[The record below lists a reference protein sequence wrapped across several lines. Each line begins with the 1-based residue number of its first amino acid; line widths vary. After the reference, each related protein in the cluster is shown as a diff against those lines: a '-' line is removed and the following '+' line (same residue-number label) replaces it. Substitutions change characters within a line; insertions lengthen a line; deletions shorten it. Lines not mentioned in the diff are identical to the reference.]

1 MRRIFV
7 SIFIICLLVLSACSN
22 NNTASSIRFPQLKK
36 ASSSYME
43 AVLSGEMVLKD
54 GYLRI
59 GDSLVI
65 WQPDYFVH
73 NNNGTIEILDRD
85 GKMVAREGEE
95 VYMGGG
101 EIPLD
106 YVNKIL
112 KEPLPPHCKGPYFLQ
127 GDGTRLSL
135 NFKSEL
141 FGLTVVPFAEQKFC
155 FLTAKPSLVTVIT
168 QKIEVT
174 GKFAADYAGK
184 SLRIPMIRSD
194 LGSVENRR
202 SVQYTPFW
210 PPEYTARISDGLI
223 EIVDG
228 TGNIVARDGEQVTI
242 EGRSL
247 YEFNSIAMQLFHEL
261 PGGISGPYLII
272 DRIVR

>member
-1 MRRIFV
+1 MRRIFI
-7 SIFIICLLVLSACSN
+7 SIFLVCLLVLTGCSN
-22 NNTASSIRFPQLKK
+22 NKADSTVRFPQLKRDS
-36 ASSSYME
+36 ASYMDSM
-43 AVLSGEMVLKD
+43 LSGEMVLKN

-65 WQPDYFVH
+65 WQPDYFLN
-73 NNNGTIEILDRD
+73 NNNGTIEILDKD
-85 GKMVAREGEE
+85 GKVVAREGEE

-112 KEPLPPHCKGPYFLQ
+112 KEPLPADCAGPYFLQ

-141 FGLTVVPFAEQKFC
+141 FGLTVVPFVKQKFC
-155 FLTAKPSLVTVIT
+155 FLTAKPSLDEAIT
-168 QKIEVT
+168 QKITVT
-174 GKFAADYAGK
+174 GTFAAGYAGK
-184 SLRIPMIRSD
+184 GLRIPLIRSD

-202 SVQYTPFW
+202 SIQYTPFW
-210 PPEYTARISDGLI
+210 PSEYTARISDDLI

-228 TGNIVARDGEQVTI
+228 TGNVVARDGEQVTI
-242 EGRSL
+242 AGRVL

-272 DRIVR
+272 DRIVK